1 METMGRRFMRI
12 VAVTSFIVAAAY
24 NAPLAQRPAAPAEN
38 QRPATGVAPSQQAVL
53 AKYCIT
59 CHNQR
64 AKTGGLAL
72 DTLDLADVP
81 DHAEEWEKV
90 VRKVRTGA
98 MPPVGRARPDKATAE
113 SLVTWLESELDRA
126 AAERAN
132 PAARRCSA
140 STAASIRT
148 LCATCLRSSS
158 MPRRCCR
165 PMWRDTGSTTTPM
178 R

>member
-1 METMGRRFMRI
+1 MRI

-53 AKYCIT
+53 AKYCVT

-81 DHAEEWEKV
+81 NHAEEWEKV

-98 MPPVGRARPDKATAE
+98 MPPVGRRATGQGDGGQPRDVARGRSSIALRPSGE
-113 SLVTWLESELDRA
+113 SWTSDA
-126 AAERAN
+126 AA
-132 PAARRCSA
+132 SQ
-140 STAASIRT
+140 SQ
-148 LCATCLRSSS
+148 
-158 MPRRCCR
+158 
-165 PMWRDTGSTTTPM
+165 
-178 R
+178 